1 MSRISRL
8 FISQR
13 LLPAVPIE
21 ELIGRYVTLKRSSSN
36 FVACCP
42 FHHEKTPSF
51 TVTPSKQMFY
61 CFGCKEHGNAIDF
74 LMKFKNVGF
83 VEAVE
88 ELAESAGLS
97 IEYED
102 GSSPRQDHFLQ
113 YYDLMDRAA
122 AAYSRALESAPQA
135 LDYFMKKRGLTRD
148 TLVRCRLGFAP
159 DSWDFIRK
167 IARNAEEEKALET
180 VGLLL
185 SSRNGGNRY
194 DFFRN
199 RVIIPIIDRRGRIV
213 SFGGRCLGDE
223 KPKYLNTAETPI
235 YHKRQELFGLYQ
247 SLQDNRNR
255 PPRLVVVE
263 GYMDVISLQQ
273 AGINYAVASLGTAT
287 TAEQFKLMFRYS
299 KQVVCCYDGDQA
311 GRMAAWH
318 ALETVTPVLEAG
330 QEIRFAFLP
339 PEHDPDSL
347 VREQGASGM
356 IRILDAAL
364 SYPEFLIS
372 HVRQNYDLSD
382 LGQRSS
388 FINETLHQARLISYQ
403 PLQAMVLE
411 RLSQQVSIETDRLF
425 RMLDDVK
432 LSRRELQ
439 LEAQVSKQAVPPG
452 ENGRRFVNTPMRRL
466 IAFMLQQ
473 PTVTATVYD
482 SFRLDTLAELLAAL
496 RVKGADEVAFLL
508 QCIKNN
514 RSLTPGLLI
523 EIIRG
528 TPREKYC
535 RRLIDAEFI
544 PKQADGSE
552 FSMEARAE
560 LLAGFITE
568 EITQVVEHF
577 TEQLK
582 FSQGEQLG
590 RTEMQMMTELNRLL
604 QQVK

>member
-1 MSRISRL
+1 MPRISRP
-8 FISQR
+8 FITQR

-21 ELIGRYVTLKRSSSN
+21 DLIGRYVTLKRSGSN
-36 FVACCP
+36 LVACCP

-74 LMKFKNVGF
+74 LMKFKNLDF
-83 VEAVE
+83 VQAVE
-88 ELAESAGLS
+88 ELAESAGLG

-102 GSSPRQDHFLQ
+102 GRSPRSDRFVL
-113 YYDLMDRAA
+113 YYELMDRAA

-135 LDYFMKKRGLTRD
+135 QDYFLKKRGLTRD
-148 TLVRCRLGFAP
+148 TVVKCRLGYAP
-159 DSWDFIRK
+159 DSWDFIKK
-167 IARNAEEEKALET
+167 IARNADEEKALET
-180 VGLLL
+180 VGLVLNKG
-185 SSRNGGNRY
+185 SGNSY

-223 KPKYLNTAETPI
+223 KPKYINTAETPI

-247 SLQDNRNR
+247 ALQENRNR
-255 PPRLVVVE
+255 PQRLVVVE

-287 TAEQFKLMFRYS
+287 TAEQFKTMFRYS

-318 ALETVTPVLEAG
+318 ALETVTHVLEAG

-347 VREQGASGM
+347 VREQGQSGM
-356 IRILDAAL
+356 LRVLDGAV
-364 SYPEFLIS
+364 SYPEFLID
-372 HVRQNYDLSD
+372 HVRQSYDLSD

-388 FINETLHQARLISYQ
+388 FINAALHQARLISYQ

-411 RLSQQVSIETDRLF
+411 RLSQQVNIETERLF
-425 RMLDDVK
+425 RMLDEVQ
-432 LSRRELQ
+432 LSRQEMQ
-439 LEAQVSKQAVPPG
+439 LAAQAEQQARPVG
-452 ENGRRFVNTPMRRL
+452 EDGRRFVNNPMRRL
-466 IAFMLQQ
+466 IAFILQQ
-473 PTVTATVYD
+473 PTVTAVVYD
-482 SFRLDTLAELLAAL
+482 AFQLDTLAALLTAL
-496 RVKGADEVAFLL
+496 KAKGAEDVIFLL
-508 QCIKNN
+508 QCIREDKA
-514 RSLTPGLLI
+514 LTPGRLI

-535 RRLIDAEFI
+535 RLLIDAEFI
-544 PKQADGSE
+544 PKRPDGSE
-552 FSMEARAE
+552 FSLEDRAE
-560 LLAGFITE
+560 LLAKYITE
-568 EITQVVEHF
+568 VLTDAVRHF
-577 TEQLK
+577 IENLK
-582 FSQGEQLG
+582 FNQGALLG
-590 RTEMQMMTELNRLL
+590 RTEQQMMTELNRLL
-604 QQVK
+604 QYTR